1 VSQTFN
7 DCSQEIVGVV
17 DGLDIFSARKFVSRA
32 YADICQRREWGFLRG
47 RGVVVV
53 PSAMSTGTVA
63 VTKNSTDITFSAAA
77 AAVLDIFGL
86 NPSVAQCQIKIS
98 VAGGPYSIASYT
110 PDGAATLE
118 LPYQE
123 ATNATATYSLVRCY
137 VSAPDDFL
145 RFISINDAL
154 RGKPMRF
161 GPRWTQQTLDRID
174 PQRANNS
181 EPYVFATYIPD
192 STGRMRYEIWPHP
205 TVGQTFLI
213 EYRKRG
219 DRDDLD
225 YSGTLPDLIGSD
237 LILSRAKYR
246 AYELGAARATTGV
259 KAQMFALLMERAN
272 ADYEAKLKL
281 AMRSDKAQNPDTV
294 VVHNE
299 RMMFPLDAEWIA
311 SHGSVPFGLDAQG
324 W

>member
-1 VSQTFN
+1 MSQTFT
-7 DCSQEIVGVV
+7 DCSNELVGLV
-17 DGLDIFSARKFVSRA
+17 DGLDIFSARKFCNRA
-32 YADICQRREWGFLRG
+32 FADICTRREWGFLRG
-47 RGVVVV
+47 RGVVIV
-53 PSAMSTGTVA
+53 PSAVSTGTVA
-63 VTKNSTDITFSAAA
+63 VTQNSTDIVFDAAA
-77 AAVLDIFGL
+77 AAVLDVFGL

-110 PDGAATLE
+110 PGGVATLE
-118 LPYQE
+118 LPYRE
-123 ATNATATYSLVRCY
+123 ATNAASAYNLVRCY

-145 RFISINDAL
+145 RFISINDSL

-181 EPYVFATYIPD
+181 EPYVFATYVYGSD
-192 STGRMRYEIWPHP
+192 GHTRYEIWPHP

-225 YSGTLPDLIGSD
+225 YSGDLPDLIPSD

-246 AYELGAARATTGV
+246 AYELGAVKAATGV
-259 KAQMFALLMERAN
+259 KSQVFAAMMKEADN
-272 ADYEAKLKL
+272 DYETKLKL
-281 AMRSDKAQNPDTV
+281 AMRNDKAQNPDTV

-299 RMMFPLDAEWIA
+299 RMMFPLDAEWIS
-311 SHGSVPFGLDAQG
+311 SHGSVPFGLDSQG